1 VEATDMLM
9 EEHRLIEKALDAMER
24 WTAKSSLASQLDDK
38 AELAR
43 FVSFIQGFAD
53 AYHHGKEEDVL
64 FVAMNEHG
72 FPSHAGPVAVMLHE
86 HELGRSHVRALDEL
100 ARQATAW
107 SDEDLATLGRN
118 VREFSG
124 LLRQHIRK
132 EDQILYPMA
141 DARLPDPVK
150 EEMFRRFQAFEEEQA
165 RSGERQRLREL
176 ADALIQAHAP

>member
-1 VEATDMLM
+1 MLM
-9 EEHRLIEKALDAMER
+9 EEHRIIEKALDAMEA
-24 WTAKSSLASQLDDK
+24 WTAKLAAGSESDDK
-38 AELAR
+38 VELAR

-72 FPSHAGPVAVMLHE
+72 FPSHTGPVAVMLHE

-100 ARQATAW
+100 ARQTPAW
-107 SDEDLATLGRN
+107 SDDDLASLGRV
-118 VREFSG
+118 VREFSS

-132 EDQILYPMA
+132 EDQVLYPMA
-141 DARLPDPVK
+141 DARLPAPVK
-150 EEMFRRFQAFEEEQA
+150 DEMFRRFQDFEEEQA

-176 ADALIQAHAP
+176 ANALIEAHAPPGPG

>member
-1 VEATDMLM
+1 MLM
-9 EEHRLIEKALDAMER
+9 EEHRVIEKALDALEG
-24 WTAKSSLASQLDDK
+24 WTAKLGAGSEADDK

-53 AYHHGKEEDVL
+53 AYHHGKEEDIL
-64 FVAMNEHG
+64 FVAMNQHG

-86 HELGRSHVRALDEL
+86 HELGRSHVRALGEL
-100 ARQATAW
+100 ARQTTAW
-107 SDEDLATLGRN
+107 SDDDLATLGSN

-141 DARLPDPVK
+141 DARLPAPVK
-150 EEMFRRFQAFEEEQA
+150 QEMFRQFQAFEERQT

-176 ADALIQAHAP
+176 ADALVEAHAP